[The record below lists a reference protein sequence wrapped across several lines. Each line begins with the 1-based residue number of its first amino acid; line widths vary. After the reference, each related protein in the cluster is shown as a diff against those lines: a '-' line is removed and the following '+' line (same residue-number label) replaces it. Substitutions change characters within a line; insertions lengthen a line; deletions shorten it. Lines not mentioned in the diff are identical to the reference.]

1 MFGCQGRRFLSLLVA
16 NKDPRLSESGLA
28 TLKGYVQLLEHLRR
42 QIPDF
47 QRRGQAKGEL
57 HGSVIEKRA
66 SILEAVR
73 RRRAIVHQDQR
84 RKGRREID
92 GAHLIDK

>member
-1 MFGCQGRRFLSLLVA
+1 MFQVVAQPARDRNREALLVA
-16 NKDPRLSESGLA
+16 AIHDCIGHDPAGR
-28 TLKGYVQLLEHLRR
+28 TPQEHLRR

-73 RRRAIVHQDQR
+73 RRRAIVHQDQ
-84 RKGRREID
+84 
-92 GAHLIDK
+92 